1 MTSTPRIAIHGE
13 VLPFLTDAIAAGG
26 GVVVGLDGEP
36 EGLVLDHGNDKHALQ
51 EVLDA
56 TPSIRWVQLPSAGI
70 ESYSHA
76 LAAHPDKV
84 WTSAKG
90 AYAKPVAEHALAL
103 TLALFRH
110 LPERITARS
119 WGRAAGTSLHGL
131 TAVVIGAGGIG
142 IELLRLFAAFDMQ
155 IDVVRRTDAPVP
167 GARRTTT
174 TEHLAELLPEAD
186 VVVVAAALTPGTSK
200 LIGEAELAVMKPGS
214 VLVNIAR
221 GGLVDTDALVAALA
235 EGRIL
240 GAGLDVTDPEPLP
253 DGHPLWEEPRALITP
268 HTADTI
274 EMIRPLLGERVE
286 INVHRLA
293 LGLPLEG
300 LVDAHAGY

>member
-1 MTSTPRIAIHGE
+1 MTTTPRIAIHGD
-13 VLPFLTDAIAAGG
+13 VLPFLTDAIAAAG
-26 GVVVGLDGEP
+26 GVVVGLGEQP
-36 EGLVLDHGNDKHALQ
+36 DALVLDHGNDKHALQ
-51 EVLDA
+51 DILDA
-56 TPSIRWVQLPSAGI
+56 TPSVRWVQLPSAGI
-70 ESYSHA
+70 ESYTHA

-103 TLALFRH
+103 TLALYRH
-110 LPERITARS
+110 LPERAAARA
-119 WGRAAGTSLHGL
+119 WGRPAGTSLHGL
-131 TAVVIGAGGIG
+131 TALVIGAGGIG
-142 IELLRLFAAFDMQ
+142 IELLRLLAAFDMQ

-174 TEHLAELLPEAD
+174 AEHLPELLPEAD

-221 GGLVDTDALVAALA
+221 GGLVDTDALVRALA
-235 EGRIL
+235 DGRIL

-253 DGHPLWEEPRALITP
+253 DGHPLWDEPRALITP
-268 HTADTI
+268 HTADTL

-286 INVHRLA
+286 INVRRFA
-293 LGLPLEG
+293 MGLPLEG
-300 LVDAHAGY
+300 LVDPAAGY